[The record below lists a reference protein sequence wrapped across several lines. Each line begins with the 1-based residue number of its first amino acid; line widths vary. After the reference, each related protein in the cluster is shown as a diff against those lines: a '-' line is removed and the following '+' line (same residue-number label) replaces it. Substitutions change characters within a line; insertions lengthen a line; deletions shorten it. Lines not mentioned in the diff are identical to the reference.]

1 MVDRHAS
8 RIPQSPS
15 RLRTKNGGNCHQ
27 WTWSLHSMCRRSYL
41 DTVEINKTAI
51 LAVIWVTADR
61 VAAWVHGIR
70 IAVVVSI
77 DTTLEDAMFTG
88 FNSTEIVSQESLD
101 TENTIK
107 IFNTLVI
114 PSPGWRIIGG
124 KVGISNAFEESWVR
138 LQHDPVHVG
147 TGSGAGVG
155 EVGWVIDSVTD
166 FLVTIVDEGI
176 VDSVDR
182 LHHESSEV
190 NQN

>member
-1 MVDRHAS
+1 
-8 RIPQSPS
+8 
-15 RLRTKNGGNCHQ
+15 
-27 WTWSLHSMCRRSYL
+27 MCRHSYL
-41 DTVEINKTAI
+41 DTVEINSTAI
-51 LAVIWVTADR
+51 LAVIWITADR
-61 VAAWVHGIR
+61 VASWVHGIR

-77 DTTLEDAMFTG
+77 DTTLEDAIFTS

-101 TENTIK
+101 TKNTIK